1 MAHKVKCY
9 YCGIT
14 FDRDKLKE
22 CCQVNSKRWAH
33 TACHERAQAE
43 KNQNQKDL
51 EEYLLQIFEALT
63 SAEKDV
69 IPTLDSHYPSTP
81 DWFSYIS

>member
-51 EEYLLQIFEALT
+51 EVLVFVRLQVKFNTITPIFNN
-63 SAEKDV
+63 V
-69 IPTLDSHYPSTP
+69 V
-81 DWFSYIS
+81 

>member
-9 YCGIT
+9 YCGIK

-51 EEYLLQIFEALT
+51 EVLVFVRLQVKFNTITPIFNN
-63 SAEKDV
+63 V
-69 IPTLDSHYPSTP
+69 V
-81 DWFSYIS
+81 